1 MKCKPS
7 AAAMVL
13 RHKTHGNK
21 WKEDNTMKKII
32 SNIYILAALLMAGAT
47 FTACSSSEDSIN
59 EQPAEPTTPKTCT
72 LTVNATKIGDATTRA
87 LALDE
92 SGASNVLNATW
103 TEGDKV
109 IVYYMHPQDM
119 GVGEIRY
126 TPTEIGSL
134 EAQSSGASTTLTG
147 DITTKGITIGGLFG
161 ESSETHDLTT
171 GDKLY
176 LSYTGTLGEGLMV
189 FNQQQDGTLKKLAD
203 YFDSAGADV
212 TVSSVS
218 ASTVTISEASAQFE
232 NLSFI
237 IRFKLLDNAT
247 SSAISPSKLAIKC
260 ETTGEYPV
268 VGTTNIDIPD
278 ATYTANGA
286 GVVFVQLPRT
296 NQTTG
301 FTGDITLTATVGD
314 DTYTYTKSGVTFTN
328 GNYYEITVKM
338 SKLYT
343 CNSSDWSAK
352 VAAFNAETSANP
364 TLQLT
369 SDININRHSFIL
381 TRSNGIL
388 DLNGHT
394 LSALD
399 VRNNVEGQ
407 SITIKNGTVSG
418 DGDVAIDGHP
428 DWADFYQGTVILEDL
443 TVNKMIFVDGHQYI
457 INSGTYNEKIFNV
470 TTSGYPGKLVI
481 NGGKF
486 LLSIHGEY
494 SGVTYGTYELRG
506 GKYAI
511 RPEDSWCASGYSVK
525 ENTDDDSAT
534 YPWIVSEGI
543 QSVPELGDLY
553 YSDGTYSSTLVS
565 GKTPIGVIAY
575 IDQSGTADDE
585 ITEKSNGGGHGLVLC
600 LKNAASNLV
609 WHTTREWVFSESV
622 SVQNTAA
629 LKRYSDVSG
638 YSLTSTLSASANAST
653 AFPAA
658 WQAKNYSELT
668 APSGS
673 TGWFLPSAQQWVRMM
688 TGLGGLSEDAIVYGS
703 VFDNSHSAI
712 DLWDAAFAKAGS
724 GNYDS
729 MSQSSMYWTS
739 SECDQTNAI
748 RVVVDQSNATGYGPS
763 LYINGFVKDGN
774 GSGYCR
780 VRPVLAF

>member
-1 MKCKPS
+1 MSCC
-7 AAAMVL
+7 V
-13 RHKTHGNK
+13 
-21 WKEDNTMKKII
+21 
-32 SNIYILAALLMAGAT
+32 ALVA
-47 FTACSSSEDSIN
+47 FTACSSSSDSDFT
-59 EQPAEPTTPKTCT
+59 EPTPTQPANGKYTM
-72 LTVNATKIGDATTRA
+72 TVQASKGDGAMTRA
-87 LALDE
+87 LGL
-92 SGASNVLNATW
+92 SNDGTTLNATW
-103 TEGDKV
+103 AEGEKV
-109 IVYYMHPQDM
+109 YVYPAQ
-119 GVGEIRY
+119 
-126 TPTEIGSL
+126 EIGDGIYGQGSLSPICEL
-134 EAQSSGASTTLTG
+134 EAANVSGENCTLTG
-147 DITTKGITIGGLFG
+147 NIDPTGISEGQKLFLQFQGSIGN
-161 ESSETHDLTT
+161 T
-171 GDKLY
+171 G
-176 LSYTGTLGEGLMV
+176 SIG
-189 FNQQQDGTLKKLAD
+189 NPQQDGTLQTIAN
-203 YFDSAGADV
+203 YFDRAYAVV
-212 TVSSVS
+212 TVSNIGT
-218 ASTVTISEASAQFE
+218 STVTT
-232 NLSFI
+232 
-237 IRFKLLDNAT
+237 DDAT
-247 SSAISPSKLAIKC
+247 FVNQQAIVKFTLKDKSDQAITLTPTSVAIKVIAGNSASSPITL
-260 ETTGEYPV
+260 EGD
-268 VGTTNIDIPD
+268 GLSS
-278 ATYTANGA
+278 TYESDGGFYFAFSQNTADS
-286 GVVFVQLPRT
+286 FS
-296 NQTTG
+296 
-301 FTGDITLTATVGD
+301 GDITINATTAGGD
-314 DTYTYTKSGVTFTN
+314 YIYEKESVTFEP
-328 GNYYEITVKM
+328 GKYYAITVKM
-338 SKLYT
+338 SKLFT
-343 CNSSDWSAK
+343 CNSSNWSSQ
-352 VAAFNAETSANP
+352 VAAFNAETTDNP

-369 SDININRHSFIL
+369 SDIDIFRHNFIL

-388 DLNGHT
+388 DLNGHA

-399 VRNNVEGQ
+399 VRNNVEGK

-418 DGDVAIDGHP
+418 SGDVAIDGHP
-428 DWADFYQGTVILEDL
+428 DWADFYKGTVILEDL
-443 TVNKMIFVDGHQYI
+443 TVNKMIFVDGHKYI

-470 TTSGYPGKLVI
+470 TKSGYPGKLII

-511 RPEDSWCASGYSVK
+511 RPEDSWCATGYSVK
-525 ENTDDDSAT
+525 ANTDDDSAT

-638 YSLTSTLSASANAST
+638 YSLTSTLSASANAKT

-688 TGLGGLSEDAIVYGS
+688 TGLGGLSEDVIDYGS
-703 VFDNSHSAI
+703 VFDNSHRAI

-739 SECDQTNAI
+739 SECDETNAI
-748 RVVVDQSNATGYGPS
+748 RVVVDQSNAIRYGSS

>member
-1 MKCKPS
+1 MKRLS
-7 AAAMVL
+7 F
-13 RHKTHGNK
+13 
-21 WKEDNTMKKII
+21 II
-32 SNIYILAALLMAGAT
+32 CQLSFSVALVAFA
-47 FTACSSSEDSIN
+47 ACSSSDESIA
-59 EQPAEPTTPKTCT
+59 EEPTPAQPANGKYT
-72 LTVNATKIGDATTRA
+72 LTVQASKGDGAMTRA
-87 LALDE
+87 LGL
-92 SGASNVLNATW
+92 SNDGTTLNATW
-103 TEGDKV
+103 AEGEKV
-109 IVYYMHPQDM
+109 YVYPAEEKGDGIYGQ
-119 GVGEIRY
+119 
-126 TPTEIGSL
+126 GSPSPICEL
-134 EAQSSGASTTLTG
+134 EATNVSGGNCTLTG
-147 DITTKGITIGGLFG
+147 NIDPTKIG
-161 ESSETHDLTT
+161 ESR
-171 GDKLY
+171 KLFLQY
-176 LSYTGTLGEGLMV
+176 RGSSSEGLGT
-189 FNQQQDGTLKKLAD
+189 QDGTLQTIAN
-203 YFDSAGADV
+203 YFDRAYAVV
-212 TVSSVS
+212 TVSNIGT
-218 ASTVTISEASAQFE
+218 STVTT
-232 NLSFI
+232 
-237 IRFKLLDNAT
+237 D
-247 SSAISPSKLAIKC
+247 
-260 ETTGEYPV
+260 
-268 VGTTNIDIPD
+268 D
-278 ATYTANGA
+278 ATFVNQQAIVKFTLKDKSDQAITPTSVTIKVTAGNSASSPITLEGNGLSSTYESD
-286 GVVFVQLPRT
+286 G
-296 NQTTG
+296 G
-301 FTGDITLTATVGD
+301 FYFAFSQNTADSFSGDITINATTVGGD
-314 DTYTYTKSGVTFTN
+314 YIYEKESVTFEP
-328 GNYYEITVKM
+328 GKYYAITVKM
-338 SKLYT
+338 SKLFT
-343 CNSSDWSAK
+343 CSSSNWSSQ
-352 VAAFNAETSANP
+352 VAAFYAETTDNP

-369 SDININRHSFIL
+369 SDIVISRHNFIL

-399 VRNNVEGQ
+399 VRNNEEGE

-428 DWADFYQGTVILEDL
+428 DWADFYKGTVILEDL
-443 TVNKMIFVDGHQYI
+443 TVNKMIFVDGHKYI

-525 ENTDDDSAT
+525 ENTDDDKTT
-534 YPWIVSEGI
+534 YPWVVSEGI

-688 TGLGGLSEDAIVYGS
+688 TGLGGLSEDAIDYGS

-748 RVVVDQSNATGYGPS
+748 RVVVDQSNATGHGPS

>member
-1 MKCKPS
+1 MTLTGWLVM
-7 AAAMVL
+7 AAA
-13 RHKTHGNK
+13 
-21 WKEDNTMKKII
+21 
-32 SNIYILAALLMAGAT
+32 LMIGI
-47 FTACSSSEDSIN
+47 TACSSSSDIID
-59 EQPAEPTTPKTCT
+59 EQPTPTPLPDNGKYTM
-72 LTVNATKIGDATTRA
+72 TVKASKGGVVTRA
-87 LALDE
+87 LVVDGNDLKAFWDGNE
-92 SGASNVLNATW
+92 VVTVKEGDNVLGTLAAIPDASDNTTATLSGKLDNA
-103 TEGDKV
+103 
-109 IVYYMHPQDM
+109 P
-119 GVGEIRY
+119 
-126 TPTEIGSL
+126 
-134 EAQSSGASTTLTG
+134 
-147 DITTKGITIGGLFG
+147 
-161 ESSETHDLTT
+161 
-171 GDKLY
+171 
-176 LSYTGTLGEGLMV
+176 TGTEVKLELCSTDYD
-189 FNQQQDGTLKKLAD
+189 NQDGTLNYIASHCD
-203 YFDSAGADV
+203 YATATVTV
-212 TVSSVS
+212 TVSGKTIT
-218 ASTVTISEASAQFE
+218 ASDADFVNKNAITKFT
-232 NLSFI
+232 
-237 IRFKLLDNAT
+237 FKDGDNALM
-247 SSAISPSKLAIKC
+247 PSQVIVTP
-260 ETTGEYPV
+260 TTGNPATDQLLAQN
-268 VGTTNIDIPD
+268 GISTFTFNIPD
-278 ATYTANGA
+278 QTYANGNTDLFFA
-286 GVVFVQLPRT
+286 MPGLPSSMSDYSSMVKL
-296 NQTTG
+296 N
-301 FTGDITLTATVGD
+301 ITATVGSNI
-314 DTYTYTKSGVTFTN
+314 YTYTRSGYLFAPSQ
-328 GNYYEITVKM
+328 YYSITVKM

-343 CNSSDWSAK
+343 CSSSDWSAK

-369 SDININRHSFIL
+369 ENIDIFRHNFIL

-399 VRNNVEGQ
+399 VRNNVEDQ
-407 SITIKNGTVSG
+407 SITIKNGTISG
-418 DGDVAIDGHP
+418 SGDVAIDGHP
-428 DWADFYQGTVILEDL
+428 DWADFYKGTVILENL

-470 TTSGYPGKLVI
+470 TTSGYPGKLII

-506 GKYAI
+506 GKYAV
-511 RPEDSWCASGYSVK
+511 RPQDSWCATGYSVK
-525 ENTDDDSAT
+525 ANTDDDSAT
-534 YPWIVSEGI
+534 YPWIVSEGT
-543 QSVPELGDLY
+543 QSIPELGDLY

-575 IDQSGTADDE
+575 IDQSGTTDDE

-638 YSLTSTLSASANAST
+638 YSLTSTLIASENAST

-668 APSGS
+668 TPSGS

-688 TGLGGLSEDAIVYGS
+688 TGLGGLSEDAIVYGFA
-703 VFDNSHSAI
+703 FDSSHSAI
-712 DLWDAAFAKAGS
+712 DLWNAALAKAGS

-739 SECDQTNAI
+739 SECDLTNAI
-748 RVVVDQSNATGYGPS
+748 RVVVDQSNATSYGPS

>member
-1 MKCKPS
+1 MSRAAYNLS
-7 AAAMVL
+7 AVAMVL

-21 WKEDNTMKKII
+21 RKEVTTMKKIL
-32 SNIYILAALLMAGAT
+32 SNIYTLAALLMAGAA

-59 EQPAEPTTPKTCT
+59 EQPAKPTEPQVYT
-72 LTVNATKIGDATTRA
+72 LVIKASKGDNASTRA
-87 LALDE
+87 LSL
-92 SGASNVLNATW
+92 SGSTLNAYW
-103 TEGDKV
+103 SGTEKIDV
-109 IVYYMHPQDM
+109 LQD
-119 GVGEIRY
+119 GVK
-126 TPTEIGSL
+126 IGT
-134 EAQSSGASTTLTG
+134 ATAAASDDNKTTITAILTSAPDSKKDLNFHLGGSTIDFTGQIGLLTG
-147 DITTKGITIGGLFG
+147 TNSI
-161 ESSETHDLTT
+161 SEKYDYAMDCL
-171 GDKLY
+171 GSN
-176 LSYTGTLGEGLMV
+176 SYTVVGGNVTPNNPSFYLEFVATEQAIIKFTLKNSEGSTLPSNPTAFTV
-189 FNQQQDGTLKKLAD
+189 TDGTN
-203 YFDSAGADV
+203 
-212 TVSSVS
+212 TV
-218 ASTVTISEASAQFE
+218 E
-232 NLSFI
+232 L
-237 IRFKLLDNAT
+237 T
-247 SSAISPSKLAIKC
+247 SIP
-260 ETTGEYPV
+260 TT
-268 VGTTNIDIPD
+268 
-278 ATYTANGA
+278 TYTANGD
-286 GVVFVQLPRT
+286 GVLYVAFQPSGENKT
-296 NQTTG
+296 
-301 FTGDITLTATVGD
+301 ITLTATVGS
-314 DTYTYTKSGVTFTN
+314 DTYTYTTPSAKTFVK
-328 GNYYEITVKM
+328 GKYYEITVKM

-352 VAAFNAETSANP
+352 VAAFNAEATANP

-418 DGDVAIDGHP
+418 NGDVAIDGHP

-511 RPEDSWCASGYSVK
+511 RPEDSWCATGYSVK
-525 ENTDDDSAT
+525 ANTDDDSAT

-688 TGLGGLSEDAIVYGS
+688 TSLGGLSEDAIVYGS

-748 RVVVDQSNATGYGPS
+748 RVVVDQSNKTGYGPS